1 MKSEKTNSIKESK
14 KKEVPI
20 SNPNAPESDQAD
32 ISAEEELPL
41 YWTKKEPRK
50 ALSTYF
56 RNQNKMLVSYLAI
69 SDRKAMIMIRVNS
82 LIVSAAI
89 LFYRYLNDNLPHGWL
104 ISLILIIGAGGAL
117 VFSVLAAKPNGY
129 WMMRFFNKNIKPKY
143 PELKYNNFL
152 PVGKFTLEEYEKSM
166 DEVVRSQELQI
177 GNQTRFAYVIEAYL
191 MNKYRLL
198 DIAYNLFL
206 GSFLLIALVFIIGR
220 FF

>member
-1 MKSEKTNSIKESK
+1 M
-14 KKEVPI
+14 I
-20 SNPNAPESDQAD
+20 SGVNFSTFCIQLQYTSDSVNP
-32 ISAEEELPL
+32 L
-41 YWTKKEPRK
+41 
-50 ALSTYF
+50 
-56 RNQNKMLVSYLAI
+56 
-69 SDRKAMIMIRVNS
+69 
-82 LIVSAAI
+82 
-89 LFYRYLNDNLPHGWL
+89 
-104 ISLILIIGAGGAL
+104 
-117 VFSVLAAKPNGY
+117 
-129 WMMRFFNKNIKPKY
+129 PKY